1 MSRNDFILKI
11 GQENYEYIDKNNH
24 LPISNQTKYLSLIHN
39 PSYVKIES
47 FIKNLFENKLKKIMT
62 SMDKNVEYKFIFD
75 YNSTNLNPI
84 AINKNNE
91 IIFKFNSI
99 KKYMTL
105 LDTKMAQETFLVILL
120 THELLHSVIKKGDK
134 LSSIEYE
141 YIVNQF
147 AKRIIFDNLA
157 IYSYRELLN
166 SANRIKFNNAILET
180 KTKILDVLLFP
191 IKKGEY
197 WIK

>member
-47 FIKNLFENKLKKIMT
+47 FIKNLFENKLKKIMI

-91 IIFKFNSI
+91 IIFKLNSI

-147 AKRIIFDNLA
+147 AKRIIFDNLE

-166 SANRIKFNNAILET
+166 SANRIKFNNTILET

>member
-91 IIFKFNSI
+91 IIFKLNSI

-166 SANRIKFNNAILET
+166 SANRIKFNNTILET